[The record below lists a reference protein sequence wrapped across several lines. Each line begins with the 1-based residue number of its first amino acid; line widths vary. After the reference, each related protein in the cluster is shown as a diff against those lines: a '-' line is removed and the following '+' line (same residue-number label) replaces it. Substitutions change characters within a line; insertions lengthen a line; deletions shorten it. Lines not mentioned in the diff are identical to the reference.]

1 MTDKS
6 KLTTDTYED
15 RELDDNEDQKMHV
28 DKEDQEI
35 ENKIQEITKGI
46 EMLENPIDKNIN
58 TKFSKETVEKLYD
71 KLKSTPRDQLINLMS
86 AFGENNVMGDLKGH
100 KLSSLSNNSREQ
112 KLEVLREKLRICK
125 MKRNKK

>member
-35 ENKIQEITKGI
+35 ENKI
-46 EMLENPIDKNIN
+46 
-58 TKFSKETVEKLYD
+58 
-71 KLKSTPRDQLINLMS
+71 
-86 AFGENNVMGDLKGH
+86 
-100 KLSSLSNNSREQ
+100 
-112 KLEVLREKLRICK
+112 
-125 MKRNKK
+125 